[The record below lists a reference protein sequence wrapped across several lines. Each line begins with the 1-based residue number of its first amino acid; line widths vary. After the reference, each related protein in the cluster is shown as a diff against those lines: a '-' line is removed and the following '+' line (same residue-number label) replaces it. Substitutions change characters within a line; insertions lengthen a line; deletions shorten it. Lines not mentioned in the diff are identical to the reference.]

1 MVASLPTMVDKH
13 IKEQV
18 EKQVHEQD
26 KVQVPERGRLQ
37 AEISSQIQ
45 QAIDNKMP
53 SLVDASVRNYMSRH
67 ILHVHPA
74 QPQTTSI
81 PEQQYQLY
89 LSMKNN
95 PQLQQQDIAIW
106 LALQGLE
113 ISVVTSQFPANIFN
127 DVDIEEQTSRRSIHK
142 EGRKPGKTKK
152 FYLQIQRSFKLSR
165 RTGNWP

>member
-74 QPQTTSI
+74 QPQITSI
-81 PEQQYQLY
+81 LEQQYQLY

-106 LALQGLE
+106 LALQ
-113 ISVVTSQFPANIFN
+113 V
-127 DVDIEEQTSRRSIHK
+127 
-142 EGRKPGKTKK
+142 K
-152 FYLQIQRSFKLSR
+152 FETL
-165 RTGNWP
+165 